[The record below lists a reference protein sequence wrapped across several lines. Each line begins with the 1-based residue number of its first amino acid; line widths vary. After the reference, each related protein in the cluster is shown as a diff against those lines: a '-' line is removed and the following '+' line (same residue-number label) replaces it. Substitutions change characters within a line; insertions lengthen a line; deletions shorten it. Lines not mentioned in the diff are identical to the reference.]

1 MAVEERFKSLQ
12 GKVSFQVYN
21 DESGGYDKV
30 SMKAIDMKEGTSNDD
45 ILSVLR
51 AVGDLSED
59 TAADFRRIDTT
70 CIEGEPIWWYIFC
83 VVHIELM

>member
-1 MAVEERFKSLQ
+1 MAVEEKFKSLQ

-21 DESGGYDKV
+21 DESGDYDKV

-45 ILSVLR
+45 IIDVLR

-70 CIEGEPIWWYIFC
+70 YIEGESIWWYIF
-83 VVHIELM
+83 

>member
-70 CIEGEPIWWYIFC
+70 CIEGEPI
-83 VVHIELM
+83 

>member
-1 MAVEERFKSLQ
+1 MAVAERFKSLQ

-21 DESGGYDKV
+21 DESGEYDKV

-70 CIEGEPIWWYIFC
+70 YIEGESI
-83 VVHIELM
+83 

>member
-1 MAVEERFKSLQ
+1 MAVQERFKSLQ

-59 TAADFRRIDTT
+59 TATDFRRIDTT
-70 CIEGEPIWWYIFC
+70 YIEGEPI
-83 VVHIELM
+83 

>member
-1 MAVEERFKSLQ
+1 MILLAVEERFKSLQ

-51 AVGDLSED
+51 AIGDLSED
-59 TAADFRRIDTT
+59 IVESFKRIDITT
-70 CIEGEPIWWYIFC
+70 IEGDI
-83 VVHIELM
+83 

>member
-51 AVGDLSED
+51 AIGDLSED
-59 TAADFRRIDTT
+59 IVESFKRIDITT
-70 CIEGEPIWWYIFC
+70 IEGDI
-83 VVHIELM
+83 

>member
-1 MAVEERFKSLQ
+1 MAVNERFKALQ

-21 DESGGYDKV
+21 DESGDYDKV

-45 ILSVLR
+45 ILDVLR

-59 TAADFRRIDTT
+59 TIADFRRIDTT
-70 CIEGEPIWWYIFC
+70 YIEGESI
-83 VVHIELM
+83 

>member
-1 MAVEERFKSLQ
+1 MAVEERFKGLQ
-12 GKVSFQVYN
+12 GKVSFQVSN
-21 DESGGYDKV
+21 DESGDYDKV

-45 ILSVLR
+45 IIDVLR

-70 CIEGEPIWWYIFC
+70 YIEGESI
-83 VVHIELM
+83 

>member
-1 MAVEERFKSLQ
+1 MAVEEKFKGLQ
-12 GKVSFQVYN
+12 GKVNFQVYN
-21 DESGGYDKV
+21 DESGDYDKV

-59 TAADFRRIDTT
+59 TATDFRRIDTT
-70 CIEGEPIWWYIFC
+70 YIEGDI
-83 VVHIELM
+83 

>member
-1 MAVEERFKSLQ
+1 MAVQERFKSLQ

>member
-1 MAVEERFKSLQ
+1 MAVQERFKSLQ

-59 TAADFRRIDTT
+59 TATDFRRIDTT
-70 CIEGEPIWWYIFC
+70 YIEGESI
-83 VVHIELM
+83 

>member
-1 MAVEERFKSLQ
+1 MAVNERFKGLQ
-12 GKVSFQVYN
+12 GKVNFQVYN

-59 TAADFRRIDTT
+59 TATDFRRIDTT
-70 CIEGEPIWWYIFC
+70 YIEGDI
-83 VVHIELM
+83 

>member
-1 MAVEERFKSLQ
+1 MAVEEKFKGLQ

-21 DESGGYDKV
+21 DESGDYDKV

-59 TAADFRRIDTT
+59 IVEGFRRIDITT
-70 CIEGEPIWWYIFC
+70 IEGDI
-83 VVHIELM
+83 

>member
-1 MAVEERFKSLQ
+1 MAVEERFKGLQ

-21 DESGGYDKV
+21 DESGDYDKV

-59 TAADFRRIDTT
+59 IAADFRRIDTT
-70 CIEGEPIWWYIFC
+70 YIEGDIWWYIF
-83 VVHIELM
+83 

>member
-1 MAVEERFKSLQ
+1 MILLAVEEKFKSLQ

-59 TAADFRRIDTT
+59 TATDFKRIDTT
-70 CIEGEPIWWYIFC
+70 YIEGEPI
-83 VVHIELM
+83 

>member
-1 MAVEERFKSLQ
+1 MAVEEKFKGLQ

-70 CIEGEPIWWYIFC
+70 YIEGESI
-83 VVHIELM
+83 

>member
-1 MAVEERFKSLQ
+1 MAVEEKFKSLQ
-12 GKVSFQVYN
+12 GKVSFRVYN
-21 DESGGYDKV
+21 DESGDYDKV

-45 ILSVLR
+45 ILGVLR

-70 CIEGEPIWWYIFC
+70 CIEGESI
-83 VVHIELM
+83 

>member
-21 DESGGYDKV
+21 DESGDYDKV
-30 SMKAIDMKEGTSNDD
+30 SIKAIDMKEGTSNDD

-59 TAADFRRIDTT
+59 TVSDFRRIDTT
-70 CIEGEPIWWYIFC
+70 YIEGESI
-83 VVHIELM
+83 

>member
-1 MAVEERFKSLQ
+1 MILLAVEERFKSLQ

-59 TAADFRRIDTT
+59 TATDFRRIDTT
-70 CIEGEPIWWYIFC
+70 YIEGEPI
-83 VVHIELM
+83 

>member
-1 MAVEERFKSLQ
+1 MAVQERFKSLQ

-59 TAADFRRIDTT
+59 TIADFRRIDTT
-70 CIEGEPIWWYIFC
+70 YIEGDI
-83 VVHIELM
+83 

>member
-1 MAVEERFKSLQ
+1 MAVEERFKGLQ

-21 DESGGYDKV
+21 DDSGDYDKV

-45 ILSVLR
+45 ILGILR

-70 CIEGEPIWWYIFC
+70 YIEGESI
-83 VVHIELM
+83 

>member
-12 GKVSFQVYN
+12 GKVNFQVYN

-51 AVGDLSED
+51 AVVDLSED
-59 TAADFRRIDTT
+59 TATDFRRIDTT
-70 CIEGEPIWWYIFC
+70 YIEGEPI
-83 VVHIELM
+83 

>member
-1 MAVEERFKSLQ
+1 MAVEERFKGLQ
-12 GKVSFQVYN
+12 GKVNFQVYN
-21 DESGGYDKV
+21 DESGDYDKV

-45 ILSVLR
+45 ILDVLR

-70 CIEGEPIWWYIFC
+70 YIEGESI
-83 VVHIELM
+83 

>member
-1 MAVEERFKSLQ
+1 MAVQERFKGLQ
-12 GKVSFQVYN
+12 GKVNFQVYN

-59 TAADFRRIDTT
+59 TATDFRRIDTT
-70 CIEGEPIWWYIFC
+70 YIEGEPI
-83 VVHIELM
+83 

>member
-1 MAVEERFKSLQ
+1 MAVNERFKGLQ
-12 GKVSFQVYN
+12 GKVNFQVYN
-21 DESGGYDKV
+21 DESGDYDKV

-70 CIEGEPIWWYIFC
+70 YIEGESI
-83 VVHIELM
+83 

>member
-1 MAVEERFKSLQ
+1 MAVQERFKSLQ

-21 DESGGYDKV
+21 DESGDYDKV

-45 ILSVLR
+45 ILGILR

-70 CIEGEPIWWYIFC
+70 YIEGESIWYIF
-83 VVHIELM
+83 

>member
-59 TAADFRRIDTT
+59 TATDFRRIDTT
-70 CIEGEPIWWYIFC
+70 YIEGEPI
-83 VVHIELM
+83 

>member
-1 MAVEERFKSLQ
+1 MAVEEKFKGLQ

-21 DESGGYDKV
+21 DESGDYDKV

-59 TAADFRRIDTT
+59 TAADFRRVDTT
-70 CIEGEPIWWYIFC
+70 YIEGESI
-83 VVHIELM
+83 

>member
-1 MAVEERFKSLQ
+1 MAVQERFKSLQ

-45 ILSVLR
+45 ILGVLR
-51 AVGDLSED
+51 AVSDLSED
-59 TAADFRRIDTT
+59 TVSDFRRIDTT
-70 CIEGEPIWWYIFC
+70 YIEGESI
-83 VVHIELM
+83 

>member
-1 MAVEERFKSLQ
+1 MAVEEKFKGLQ

-21 DESGGYDKV
+21 DESGDYDKV

-45 ILSVLR
+45 ILDVLR

-59 TAADFRRIDTT
+59 TIADFRRIDTT
-70 CIEGEPIWWYIFC
+70 YIEGESI
-83 VVHIELM
+83 

>member
-1 MAVEERFKSLQ
+1 MAVEEKFKGLQ

-21 DESGGYDKV
+21 DESGDYDKV

-59 TAADFRRIDTT
+59 IAADFRRIDTT
-70 CIEGEPIWWYIFC
+70 YIEGESI
-83 VVHIELM
+83 

>member
-1 MAVEERFKSLQ
+1 MILLAVEERFKSLQ

-70 CIEGEPIWWYIFC
+70 CIEGEPI
-83 VVHIELM
+83 

>member
-1 MAVEERFKSLQ
+1 MILLAVEEKFKSLQ

-21 DESGGYDKV
+21 DDSGEYDKV

-59 TAADFRRIDTT
+59 TATDFRRIDTT
-70 CIEGEPIWWYIFC
+70 YIEGEPI
-83 VVHIELM
+83 

>member
-21 DESGGYDKV
+21 DESGEYGKV

-45 ILSVLR
+45 IIDVLR

-70 CIEGEPIWWYIFC
+70 YIEGESI
-83 VVHIELM
+83 

>member
-1 MAVEERFKSLQ
+1 MAVEEKFKSLQ

-21 DESGGYDKV
+21 DDSGEYDKV

-59 TAADFRRIDTT
+59 IVEGFRRIDITT
-70 CIEGEPIWWYIFC
+70 IEGDI
-83 VVHIELM
+83 

>member
-1 MAVEERFKSLQ
+1 MSLLAVEERFKGLQ

-21 DESGGYDKV
+21 DESGDYDKV

-70 CIEGEPIWWYIFC
+70 YIEGDI
-83 VVHIELM
+83 

>member
-21 DESGGYDKV
+21 DESGDYDKV

-70 CIEGEPIWWYIFC
+70 YIEGESI
-83 VVHIELM
+83 

>member
-21 DESGGYDKV
+21 DESGDYDKV

-45 ILSVLR
+45 ILDVLR

-70 CIEGEPIWWYIFC
+70 FIEGESI
-83 VVHIELM
+83 

>member
-12 GKVSFQVYN
+12 GKVNFQVYN
-21 DESGGYDKV
+21 DESGDYDKV

-70 CIEGEPIWWYIFC
+70 YIEGESI
-83 VVHIELM
+83 

>member
-1 MAVEERFKSLQ
+1 MAVEERFKGLQ

-59 TAADFRRIDTT
+59 TATDFRRIDTT
-70 CIEGEPIWWYIFC
+70 CIEGEPI
-83 VVHIELM
+83 